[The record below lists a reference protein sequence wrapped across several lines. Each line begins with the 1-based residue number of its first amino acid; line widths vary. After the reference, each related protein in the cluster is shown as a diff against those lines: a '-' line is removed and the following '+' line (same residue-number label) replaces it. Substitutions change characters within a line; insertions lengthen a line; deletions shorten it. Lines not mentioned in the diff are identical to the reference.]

1 MEVTW
6 EVRAYLGGDVGGSS
20 VDMRNSHVKAETLC
34 DDNVQ
39 YEREFIA
46 FVTHY
51 VMTLVAINA

>member
-1 MEVTW
+1 MTW
-6 EVRAYLGGDVGGSS
+6 DVGGDLGRSS

-34 DDNVQ
+34 DNNVQ

-46 FVTHY
+46 FVTDY